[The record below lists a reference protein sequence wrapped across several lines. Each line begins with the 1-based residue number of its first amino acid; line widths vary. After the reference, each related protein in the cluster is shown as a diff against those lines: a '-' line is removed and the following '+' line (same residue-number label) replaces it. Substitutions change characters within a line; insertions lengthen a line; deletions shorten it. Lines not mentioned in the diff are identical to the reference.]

1 MAIYVVMEPPR
12 DRADAAEIYV
22 RDGFHVLAFLLPL
35 VWLLWNRL
43 WIETLV
49 LLAVMLGLG
58 FLGETSGTAEML
70 VGGFTVLVS
79 IYVGLEGSALRLW
92 ALRRRGYAEWG
103 VVDAD
108 NRADAETR
116 YLSAQPEAAL
126 VDHRPMPTIRTGLAA
141 SAIGAPVGN
150 EPELGL
156 FGYPGR
162 T

>member
-1 MAIYVVMEPPR
+1 MAIYVVMQPPR
-12 DRADAAEIYV
+12 DRVDADEVYV
-22 RDGFHVLAFLLPL
+22 RDGFHVLGFLLPL

-58 FLGETSGTAEML
+58 ILGETSGTAEML
-70 VGGFTVLVS
+70 VGGFTLLVS

-116 YLSAQPEAAL
+116 YLSAQPDEIEAGP
-126 VDHRPMPTIRTGLAA
+126 RPLPPIRQGVVPADTRG
-141 SAIGAPVGN
+141 GN

-162 T
+162 N

>member
-12 DRADAAEIYV
+12 HRAAADEVYV
-22 RDGFHVLAFLLPL
+22 RDGFHWIGFLLPL

-43 WIETLV
+43 WIETVV

-58 FLGETSGTAEML
+58 VLGETSGSAEMI
-70 VGGFTVLVS
+70 VGGFTFLVS
-79 IYVGLEGSALRLW
+79 IYVGLEGPALRIW

-103 VVDAD
+103 VVEAE
-108 NRADAETR
+108 NRADAELR
-116 YLSAQPEAAL
+116 YLSALPGAAP
-126 VDHRPMPTIRTGLAA
+126 DEQRPLPPIRQGVAPLSAA
-141 SAIGAPVGN
+141 GN

-156 FGYPGR
+156 LGYPGR

>member
-12 DRADAAEIYV
+12 DRADADEIYV
-22 RDGFHVLAFLLPL
+22 RDGFHWLGFLLPL

-58 FLGETSGTAEML
+58 LLGETSGSAEAI
-70 VGGFTVLVS
+70 VGGFTLLVA
-79 IYVGLEGSALRLW
+79 IYVGLEGSALRIW

-103 VVDAD
+103 VVEAD
-108 NRADAETR
+108 DRADAETR
-116 YLSAQPEAAL
+116 YFSALPENAL
-126 VDHRPMPTIRTGLAA
+126 PEQRPLPPIRQGLVPGSSSPA
-141 SAIGAPVGN
+141 GN

-156 FGYPGR
+156 FGYPGK

>member
-12 DRADAAEIYV
+12 GRAGADEIYV
-22 RDGFHVLAFLLPL
+22 RDGFHWIGFLLPL

-43 WIETLV
+43 WIETVV

-58 FLGETSGTAEML
+58 VLGETSGSAEMM
-70 VGGFTVLVS
+70 VGGMTILIS
-79 IYVGLEGSALRLW
+79 IYIGLEGSALRIW
-92 ALRRRGYAEWG
+92 ALRRRGYAERG
-103 VVDAD
+103 VVEAG
-108 NRADAETR
+108 NRADAELR
-116 YLSAQPEAAL
+116 YLSGRTEDEA
-126 VDHRPMPTIRTGLAA
+126 VDQRPLPPIREGTA
-141 SAIGAPVGN
+141 SSSTAGN

>member
-12 DRADAAEIYV
+12 DRADADEVYV
-22 RDGFHVLAFLLPL
+22 RDGFHVLGFLLPL

-70 VGGFTVLVS
+70 VGGFTLLVS

-103 VVDAD
+103 VVEAD
-108 NRADAETR
+108 SRADAETR
-116 YLSAQPEAAL
+116 YLSARPDLIEAEP
-126 VDHRPMPTIRTGLAA
+126 RPLPPIRRGISFPAA
-141 SAIGAPVGN
+141 AHGGN

-162 T
+162 N

>member
-12 DRADAAEIYV
+12 HGAAADEVYV
-22 RDGFHVLAFLLPL
+22 RDGFHWLGFLLPV

-43 WIETLV
+43 WIETVV

-58 FLGETSGTAEML
+58 VLGETSGSAEIL
-70 VGGFTVLVS
+70 VGGMTLLVS
-79 IYVGLEGSALRLW
+79 IYVGLEGSALRIW

-103 VVDAD
+103 VVEAGS
-108 NRADAETR
+108 RADAELR
-116 YLSAQPEAAL
+116 YLSGRSEDEA
-126 VDHRPMPTIRTGLAA
+126 VDQRPLPPIRQG
-141 SAIGAPVGN
+141 SAPSQSSSAGN

>member
-12 DRADAAEIYV
+12 DRAGSDEIYV
-22 RDGFHVLAFLLPL
+22 RDGFHWLGFLLPV

-49 LLAVMLGLG
+49 LLGVMLGLG
-58 FLGETSGTAEML
+58 LLGETSGSAQAI
-70 VGGFTVLVS
+70 VGGFTLLVS
-79 IYVGLEGSALRLW
+79 IYVGLEGPALRIW

-103 VVDAD
+103 VVEAD
-108 NRADAETR
+108 NRADAEVR
-116 YLSAQPEAAL
+116 YLSSQPRDVDTEQRPLPPIRQGVAL
-126 VDHRPMPTIRTGLAA
+126 SA
-141 SAIGAPVGN
+141 SGTGN

-162 T
+162 I

>member
-12 DRADAAEIYV
+12 GRAAADEVYV
-22 RDGFHVLAFLLPL
+22 RDGFHWLGFLLPL

-58 FLGETSGTAEML
+58 VLGETSGSAELM
-70 VGGFTVLVS
+70 VGGLSLLVS
-79 IYVGLEGSALRLW
+79 IYVGLEGSALRVW

-108 NRADAETR
+108 RRADAEIR
-116 YLSAQPEAAL
+116 YLAAGSGVAPAEEPPL
-126 VDHRPMPTIRTGLAA
+126 PPARAAGATA
-141 SAIGAPVGN
+141 SASLAGY
-150 EPELGL
+150 EPQLGL
-156 FGYPGR
+156 FGYSGR
-162 T
+162 G

>member
-12 DRADAAEIYV
+12 DRADADEIYV
-22 RDGFHVLAFLLPL
+22 RDGFHWLGFLLPL

-58 FLGETSGTAEML
+58 LLGESSGSAEMI
-70 VGGFTVLVS
+70 VGGVTLLVS
-79 IYVGLEGSALRLW
+79 IYVGLEGSALRIW

-103 VVDAD
+103 VVEAD

-116 YLSAQPEAAL
+116 YLSARPEEASPEQ
-126 VDHRPMPTIRTGLAA
+126 RPLPPIRRGLAPEFSKLA
-141 SAIGAPVGN
+141 GN

>member
-12 DRADAAEIYV
+12 DRADADEIYV
-22 RDGFHVLAFLLPL
+22 RDGFHWLGFLLPL

-58 FLGETSGTAEML
+58 LLGESSGSAEMI
-70 VGGFTVLVS
+70 VGGFTLLVS
-79 IYVGLEGSALRLW
+79 IYVGLEGSALRIW

-103 VVDAD
+103 VVEAD

-116 YLSAQPEAAL
+116 YLSAQPEAAPQEQ
-126 VDHRPMPTIRTGLAA
+126 RPLPPIRRGLAPELSKLA
-141 SAIGAPVGN
+141 GN

>member
-12 DRADAAEIYV
+12 DRAVADEVYV
-22 RDGFHVLAFLLPL
+22 RDGFHWIGFLLPL

-58 FLGETSGTAEML
+58 LLGETSGSAEAI
-70 VGGFTVLVS
+70 VGGFTLLVS
-79 IYVGLEGSALRLW
+79 IYVGLEGSALRIW
-92 ALRRRGYAEWG
+92 ALRRRGYLEWG
-103 VVDAD
+103 VVEAD
-108 NRADAETR
+108 NRDDAEVR
-116 YLSAQPEAAL
+116 YLSAQPDGSPPEQ
-126 VDHRPMPTIRTGLAA
+126 RPLPPIRQGLATSSS
-141 SAIGAPVGN
+141 SAAGN

>member
-12 DRADAAEIYV
+12 DRAAADEVYV
-22 RDGFHVLAFLLPL
+22 RDGFHWLGFLLPL

-49 LLAVMLGLG
+49 LLAIMLGLG
-58 FLGETSGTAEML
+58 FLGEASDSAELM
-70 VGGFTVLVS
+70 VGGLTLLVS
-79 IYVGLEGSALRLW
+79 IYVGLEGSALRIW

-103 VVDAD
+103 VVEAQ
-108 NRADAETR
+108 NRADAEIR
-116 YLSAQPEAAL
+116 YLSAQPEDATREQRPLPPIRHGL
-126 VDHRPMPTIRTGLAA
+126 VPGA
-141 SAIGAPVGN
+141 SSPSAN